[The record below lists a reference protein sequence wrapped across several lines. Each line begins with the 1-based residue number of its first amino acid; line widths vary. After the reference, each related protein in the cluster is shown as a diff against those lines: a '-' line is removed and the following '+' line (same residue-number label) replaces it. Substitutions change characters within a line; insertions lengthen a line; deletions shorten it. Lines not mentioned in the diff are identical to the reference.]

1 LAKNKDYHREDKDGE
16 VAKLKRHIRHLEKEN
31 TRIKSELRT
40 YEKAFFKNITFL
52 KEKTKNLSLEDLLR
66 GAEEEL
72 NLQQIKEEKVQ
83 NFEDLQR
90 KWKCFQ
96 CDQGVLKLIIVPSI
110 GGGSRYFRKCSNPK
124 CNHRT
129 EVKEYTEEVEGV
141 K

>member
-1 LAKNKDYHREDKDGE
+1 LAKNKDYHKEEKDGE

-52 KEKTKNLSLEDLLR
+52 KEKTKNLSLEDLLK

-83 NFEDLQR
+83 DFAQMQK
-90 KWKCFQ
+90 KWACYT
-96 CDQGVLKLIIVPSI
+96 CEVGVMKLIIVPSI

-124 CNHRT
+124 CKHRT
-129 EVKEYTEEVEGV
+129 DVKEYTEEVEGV